1 MTAQSLAPSDT
12 FLRDWVV
19 HHALPFWMTSG
30 FDCEHGRFEECL
42 SLKGER
48 ILDAPLR
55 LMVQAR
61 QIYVYALASRRNWYP
76 GALALVETA
85 YSSMLRDFHERDG
98 RGGWIYSIRRDGA
111 IADPQRDLYAHAFVL
126 LSIAS
131 YVQATGKR
139 AALALA
145 DETLAFMDT
154 NFAARGGGYVEALP
168 TTSTLRRQN
177 PHMHLFE
184 ALLALWSSSADR
196 SYLTRATSLFDL
208 FTNRFFRAD
217 PGILGEYFDAD
228 LRQAGGVDG
237 KIVEPGHHYEWVWLL
252 RRFEHESGRSV
263 ERYADALYAHAD
275 AHGYD
280 CAGLIV
286 DEVLADGFH
295 RTPSRRLW
303 PMTEAIKANL
313 EEARRG
319 RAGASLKAANLADL
333 VRQRFLTNEPLGGW
347 VDRLDQNG
355 LPSTDVMPASSFYHL
370 VCAIDAL
377 DRFAADQSL
386 P

>member
-1 MTAQSLAPSDT
+1 M
-12 FLRDWVV
+12 
-19 HHALPFWMTSG
+19 
-30 FDCEHGRFEECL
+30 
-42 SLKGER
+42 KGER

-98 RGGWIYSIRRDGA
+98 RGGWIYSIQRGGA
-111 IADPQRDLYAHAFVL
+111 IDDPRRDLYAHAFVL

-131 YVQATGKR
+131 YVQATGRR

-145 DETLAFMDT
+145 DETLGFLDT
-154 NFAARGGGYVEALP
+154 NFAASVGGYVEALP
-168 TTSTLRRQN
+168 MGNVLRRQN

-184 ALLALWSSSADR
+184 ALLALWSSSGDR
-196 SYLTRATSLFDL
+196 SYLTRAENLFDL
-208 FTNRFFRAD
+208 FSDRFFRAE
-217 PGILGEYFDAD
+217 PGVLVEYFDAN
-228 LRQAGGVDG
+228 LRAAAGIDG
-237 KIVEPGHHYEWVWLL
+237 TIVEPGHHYEWVWLL
-252 RRFEHESGRSV
+252 RRFERESGRSV
-263 ERYADALYAHAD
+263 HPYVEALYAYA
-275 AHGYD
+275 AAYGYD
-280 CAGLIV
+280 GVGLIV
-286 DEVLADGFH
+286 DEVLTDGSH

-319 RAGASLKAANLADL
+319 RAGASLKAATLANLL
-333 VRQRFLTNEPLGGW
+333 RRCFLTNVPVGGW
-347 VDRLDQNG
+347 IDRLDRNG
-355 LPSTDVMPASSFYHL
+355 LPDTDVMPASSFYHL
-370 VCAIDAL
+370 VCAIDEF
-377 DRFAADQSL
+377 DRFAADQSS

>member
-1 MTAQSLAPSDT
+1 MPAQSPAPSAT
-12 FLRDWVV
+12 FLRDWVI
-19 HHALPFWMTSG
+19 HHALPFWATSG
-30 FDCEHGRFEECL
+30 FDGEHGRFEERL

-48 ILDAPLR
+48 IPDAPLR

-61 QIYVYALASRRNWYP
+61 QIYVYALASRRNWNP

-85 YSSMLRDFHERDG
+85 YSSMRRDFHERDG
-98 RGGWIYSIRRDGA
+98 QGGWIYSIRRDGA
-111 IADPQRDLYAHAFVL
+111 IADSQRDLYAHAFVL

-145 DETLAFMDT
+145 DETLAFLDK
-154 NFAARGGGYVEALP
+154 NFAAPGGGYVEALP
-168 TTSTLRRQN
+168 TGNVLRRQN

-196 SYLTRATSLFDL
+196 SYLTRATTLFDL
-208 FTNRFFRAD
+208 FTDRFFRAD
-217 PGILGEYFDAD
+217 PGVLGEYFDAD
-228 LRQAGGVDG
+228 LRPAGGVDG
-237 KIVEPGHHYEWVWLL
+237 KVVEPGHHYEWVWLL

-263 ERYADALYAHAD
+263 QPYVDSLYAHAN
-275 AHGYD
+275 AHGHD
-280 CAGLIV
+280 GAGLIV
-286 DEVLADGFH
+286 DEVLADGSH
-295 RTPSRRLW
+295 RTASRRLW

-313 EEARRG
+313 AEARRG
-319 RAGASLKAANLADL
+319 RVGANLKAATLADL
-333 VRQRFLTNEPLGGW
+333 LRQRFLTKIPLGGW
-347 VDRLDQNG
+347 IDRLDGDG

-370 VCAIDAL
+370 VCAIDEV